1 MLKDLEMFEQDHYV
15 DLQEFAYD
23 GDDFIDFED

>member
-1 MLKDLEMFEQDHYV
+1 MLKDLEIFEQDAYA

-23 GDDFIDFED
+23 GDDFISLEH

>member
-1 MLKDLEMFEQDHYV
+1 MLKDTEILEQDVYP

-23 GDDFIDFED
+23 GDDFASCED